1 MAGGGSGSVVAAS
14 IRTTIRES
22 ESLLL
27 RSYAV
32 VGTLVAVFTVVLVV
46 LALPG
51 WVLATEGGVI
61 DRVGRA
67 FGVLVGLTL
76 VFGMI
81 APLIFSYRRRT
92 NGRPARDSLFGLIG
106 YYFITSLF
114 LALVASMPEEL
125 QDPQDGLFAP
135 AIEFLFDL
143 PQLSGLVFPVLALL
157 LVFVVEYGLDRG
169 E

>member
-22 ESLLL
+22 DSLLL

-32 VGTLVAVFTVVLVV
+32 VGTLVAVFTTLLVI

-51 WVLATEGGVI
+51 WVLATEGGVL

-92 NGRPARDSLFGLIG
+92 NDRPSRDNLFGLIG
-106 YYFITSLF
+106 YYFVTSLF

-125 QDPQDGLFAP
+125 QEPQDGIFAP
-135 AIEFLFDL
+135 VIGFLFDL
-143 PQLSGLVFPVLALL
+143 PQISGLLFPVLALV

-169 E
+169 K